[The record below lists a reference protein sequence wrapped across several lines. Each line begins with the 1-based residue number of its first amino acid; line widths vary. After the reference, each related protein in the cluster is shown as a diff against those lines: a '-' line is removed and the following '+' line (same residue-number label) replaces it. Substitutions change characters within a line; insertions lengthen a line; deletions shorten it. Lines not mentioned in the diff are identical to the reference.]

1 MDRVPLIA
9 AVLLIAIV
17 RSGAADEAAGRDA
30 TWLTKLHRSQEA
42 VEWSDVIVRH
52 DWRIQVL

>member
-17 RSGAADEAAGRDA
+17 RSGAADEAAERDA
-30 TWLTKLHRSQEA
+30 TWLTKLRRSQEA
-42 VEWSDVIVRH
+42 V
-52 DWRIQVL
+52 